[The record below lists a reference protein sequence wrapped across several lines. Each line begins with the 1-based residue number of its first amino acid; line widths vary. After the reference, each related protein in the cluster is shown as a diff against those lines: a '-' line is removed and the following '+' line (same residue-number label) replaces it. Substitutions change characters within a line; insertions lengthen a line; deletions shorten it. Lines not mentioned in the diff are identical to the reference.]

1 MMAHLCVSV
10 CDHLQ
15 NRRSISRRKLAFY
28 LCLQEF
34 PGQTNHPECTSGNEG
49 RREMGKQFSVE
60 TAVCT
65 EHQRLLEGCQRALE
79 IWNERPRFFRRTQHR
94 VGAFGE
100 HCRILQSS
108 ARAALDS
115 RSREVLK
122 LGIRRETA
130 RGLIE
135 GDMLIIE
142 IDARRLGY
150 AERTHL
156 KHRLSRAVV
165 YHFHVEI
172 NAWLSLLVQPIA

>member
-10 CDHLQ
+10 YDHLQ

-79 IWNERPRFFRRTQHR
+79 IWNERRAE
-94 VGAFGE
+94 V
-100 HCRILQSS
+100 CQS
-108 ARAALDS
+108 
-115 RSREVLK
+115 
-122 LGIRRETA
+122 
-130 RGLIE
+130 
-135 GDMLIIE
+135 
-142 IDARRLGY
+142 
-150 AERTHL
+150 
-156 KHRLSRAVV
+156 RLSGKEAGNELLRLQAKYAQAYTVLQRHAHNSSV
-165 YHFHVEI
+165 CQLVSRVEGGDPE
-172 NAWLSLLVQPIA
+172 NSSEAPSDSKLYV

>member
-10 CDHLQ
+10 YDHLQ

-79 IWNERPRFFRRTQHR
+79 IWNERPRFSD
-94 VGAFGE
+94 GLNIAWE
-100 HCRILQSS
+100 
-108 ARAALDS
+108 RAASTVASFSLPP
-115 RSREVLK
+115 
-122 LGIRRETA
+122 
-130 RGLIE
+130 
-135 GDMLIIE
+135 
-142 IDARRLGY
+142 ARRLIVG
-150 AERTHL
+150 AE
-156 KHRLSRAVV
+156 KS
-165 YHFHVEI
+165 
-172 NAWLSLLVQPIA
+172 